1 MIDRYNQEKFF
12 NSTLS
17 DIEKNLTKFLFATN
31 FMNSQSLY
39 LIEEISKFK
48 DKLIS
53 RSNSQNLLQ
62 ANYTQIKQKIFPLI
76 NNKIDPNALNRNNS
90 IFTPIIRNKNVISGK
105 QDINRI
111 MVNESLRKE
120 VKEFSHKRY
129 LKYSNEKKKINY
141 IILN

>member
-39 LIEEISKFK
+39 LREEISKFK

-90 IFTPIIRNKNVISGK
+90 IFTPIIMNKNVISGK
-105 QDINRI
+105 HDINRI
-111 MVNESLRKE
+111 MVNE
-120 VKEFSHKRY
+120 
-129 LKYSNEKKKINY
+129 
-141 IILN
+141 